1 MGLERRVCINQS
13 GLSPLWKV
21 VDIHLN
27 LIPQLED
34 FTAPERMSDREKSI
48 SVNARGGRLQ
58 DLSSH
63 LGPPGSVLQ
72 FILNI
77 LPWPDTVAIRIGI
90 GPRHLIFAR
99 AMTAT
104 TLRSRL
110 PSLVAGGR
118 RYAAQRTAPKFA
130 RFVATPSAEV
140 SLLFLCVSTGCW
152 AVGFIV
158 LRVCAV
164 EEDGPLRLS
173 RWEWRQDGPVRW
185 ILDASVIW
193 KCRSW

>member
-1 MGLERRVCINQS
+1 VRNQFLFS
-13 GLSPLWKV
+13 AK
-21 VDIHLN
+21 
-27 LIPQLED
+27 
-34 FTAPERMSDREKSI
+34 
-48 SVNARGGRLQ
+48 GGRLQ

-63 LGPPGSVLQ
+63 LGPPGLVLRP
-72 FILNI
+72 ILNI
-77 LPWPDTVAIRIGI
+77 LPWPDTVAIHIGI
-90 GPRHLIFAR
+90 SLRHLIFAR

-118 RYAAQRTAPKFA
+118 RYAAQRTVPKFA
-130 RFVATPSAEV
+130 RFVTTPSAEV

-152 AVGFIV
+152 TVGFIV
-158 LRVCAV
+158 LWVCTV

-185 ILDASVIW
+185 ILNASVIW
-193 KCRSW
+193 ERRSW